1 MLQKAYGSISPNISV
16 NEVEIKKPLMSP
28 SASANKI
35 EIAEFVIAQPSKIVT
50 RS

>member
-16 NEVEIKKPLMSP
+16 NVVDIKNPLRSP
-28 SASANKI
+28 SASASNI